1 MSTSCAQTYLLPVPV
16 MIIKLSLDEENL
28 QMPCVHVK
36 QESRKALKFGGPLRL
51 NRVDLSCMAKI
62 QFLLCR
68 SCNVWGYEGHGSQ
81 CLHLYDVKQLQLTLI
96 MM

>member
-1 MSTSCAQTYLLPVPV
+1 

-36 QESRKALKFGGPLRL
+36 QESREALKFG
-51 NRVDLSCMAKI
+51 
-62 QFLLCR
+62 
-68 SCNVWGYEGHGSQ
+68 EGHCGLTELICHVWQKSNSYGGVIKSGEMAPGAYA
-81 CLHLYDVKQLQLTLI
+81 YDMKQLQLTLI